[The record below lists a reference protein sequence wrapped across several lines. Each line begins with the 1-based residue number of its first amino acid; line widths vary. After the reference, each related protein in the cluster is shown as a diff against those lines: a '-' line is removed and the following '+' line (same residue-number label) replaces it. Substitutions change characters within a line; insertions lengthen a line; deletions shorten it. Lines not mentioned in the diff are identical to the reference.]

1 MAVELLN
8 VLHRLILTRES
19 PDIQLA
25 ALEVVRL
32 ILFAAQEHVK
42 EKRRSAEGTV
52 RHKMLNIYSYGY
64 GNAFLESRILGVGIP
79 TRILI
84 EVLHS

>member
-1 MAVELLN
+1 MGVELLN

-25 ALEVVRL
+25 VLEVVRL

-52 RHKMLNIYSYGY
+52 LYEMFGYLLSGLKQFFLAKLDPETCLN
-64 GNAFLESRILGVGIP
+64 
-79 TRILI
+79 
-84 EVLHS
+84 

>member
-1 MAVELLN
+1 LGVELLN

-52 RHKMLNIYSYGY
+52 VYEMLNTYYQG
-64 GNAFLESRILGVGIP
+64 
-79 TRILI
+79 
-84 EVLHS
+84 

>member
-1 MAVELLN
+1 MGVELLN

-42 EKRRSAEGTV
+42 EKRRSAEGTILYEMFEYLLSGLK
-52 RHKMLNIYSYGY
+52 HF
-64 GNAFLESRILGVGIP
+64 FLGCVF
-79 TRILI
+79 I
-84 EVLHS
+84 EVFHSWIPILSR

>member
-1 MAVELLN
+1 MN

-42 EKRRSAEGTV
+42 EKRRSAEGIVMCEMFNTY
-52 RHKMLNIYSYGY
+52 N
-64 GNAFLESRILGVGIP
+64 LG
-79 TRILI
+79 
-84 EVLHS
+84 